1 MFEVGYMAHR
11 QKMLHTP
18 VLGDQ
23 TKNTKMC
30 YCRVQWEKWW
40 RGTNFYISW
49 GIPVFDYLTQ
59 SL

>member
-49 GIPVFDYLTQ
+49 GIPVFDYL
-59 SL
+59 